1 MSNLGFQTIY
11 RHLNALP
18 DVVCERVFLPDPED
32 IGELERTEAVPISL
46 ESFRPLTDF
55 HMVGFSVT
63 YEGDYVN
70 VLRLLALARIPLRPE
85 DRRPHD
91 PLVLMGGVCAFSNP
105 EPVAPFMDVIVVGE
119 GEELVAEL
127 IAAYREGY
135 DDRARFLDALA
146 QLEGVY
152 VPSRYEVVYA
162 PDGTVGEVLSLGA
175 APAIVTKRRLR
186 NVNAFETVDA
196 VKTPH
201 AEYGHMALLEVGK
214 GCGRGCRFCLEG
226 QVYRPVRHRSVDA
239 LRETVARVAASGE
252 KRVGLVGACV
262 SDYPWIGELLKI
274 VEDNGLELSISSIRA
289 DSLTDDL
296 VAALARG
303 GHRTLTIAPE
313 AGTERL
319 RRAIRKAITDE
330 QILTACDL
338 VRAHGIPNLKTYF
351 MIGQPTE
358 TLADVEAIPLLA
370 ERMLERLRV
379 LDPSGKPFGRLTL
392 SVSSFVPKPWTP
404 FQWAPFDGA
413 ESLQAKLEIVKRGAR
428 RFSNVRVLHENPR
441 EAALQA
447 LLARGDRRVAGFLE
461 LAAAFDG
468 DWRRALR
475 GGDGDPDFCPTRGPS
490 AGEPLLR
497 RDLPRLIR
505 LLAAKPRLRDLAI
518 TTNGVL
524 LAELAGALKEAG
536 LHRVT
541 VSLDTLRAERFAALT
556 RRQNHAQVLEGIQAV
571 TRAGFPGTKLG
582 TVVIPGVND
591 DELVDLIEFGKRVA
605 AEVRFIEY
613 MDVGGATRWSM
624 DQVVSRK
631 AMLEILESR
640 YGRIEPVSEQTT
652 APAERYRLRDGTV
665 FGIISSTTAPFC
677 AECDRSRLTADGMWY
692 LCLYALQG
700 TDLRAPLRRGAK
712 GEELAAL
719 ITGPWQKRSDRGAE
733 QRLALRERAPLVQ
746 VARLKEDPHLEMHTR
761 GG

>member
-1 MSNLGFQTIY
+1 MSWRLKKKYQGLLAEERGTVRKDWGGKIAFALVYPNTYAVGMSNLGFQTIY

-135 DDRARFLDALA
+135 DDRARLLDALA

-162 PDGTVGEVLSLGA
+162 PDGTVGKVLSLGA

-274 VEDNGLELSISSIRA
+274 VEDHGLELSISSIRA

-303 GHRTLTIAPE
+303 GHRTLTVAPE

-330 QILTACDL
+330 QILAACDL

-358 TLADVEAIPLLA
+358 TLEDVEAIPRLA
-370 ERMLERLRV
+370 ERMLERLCV
-379 LDPSGKPFGRLTL
+379 PDPKGKPFGRLTL
-392 SVSSFVPKPWTP
+392 SISSFVPKPWTP
-404 FQWAPFDGA
+404 FQWAPFAGA
-413 ESLQAKLEIVKRGAR
+413 GALQAKLEIVKHGVR
-428 RFSNVRVLHENPR
+428 RLHNVRVLHENPR

-447 LLARGDRRVAGFLE
+447 LLARGDRRVADRCNLRCQYCMPE
-461 LAAAFDG
+461 EEYVWL
-468 DWRRALR
+468 RREEILHFEEIGALVDVFMALGVDKIR
-475 GGDGDPDFCPTRGPS
+475 LTG
-490 AGEPLLR
+490 GEPLLR

-505 LLAAKPRLRDLAI
+505 LLATKPRLRDLAI

-524 LAELAGALKEAG
+524 LAEHAQALKEAG
-536 LHRVT
+536 LRRVT
-541 VSLDTLRAERFAALT
+541 VSLDTLRADRFAALT
-556 RRQNHAQVLEGIQAV
+556 RRQTHAQVLEGIAAV
-571 TRAGFPGTKLG
+571 TRAGFTETKLD
-582 TVVIPGVND
+582 TVVIRGVND
-591 DELVDLIEFGKRVA
+591 DELVDLIEFGKHA
-605 AEVRFIEY
+605 PAEVRFIEY

-624 DQVVSRK
+624 EQVESRTEV
-631 AMLEILESR
+631 LEILASR
-640 YGRIEPVSEQTT
+640 YGRIEPVLEETT
-652 APAERYRLRDGTV
+652 APADRYRLPDGT
-665 FGIISSTTAPFC
+665 G
-677 AECDRSRLTADGMWY
+677 
-692 LCLYALQG
+692 
-700 TDLRAPLRRGAK
+700 
-712 GEELAAL
+712 
-719 ITGPWQKRSDRGAE
+719 
-733 QRLALRERAPLVQ
+733 
-746 VARLKEDPHLEMHTR
+746 
-761 GG
+761 